1 MELEI
6 NLSKNDQAYWAASV
20 AAVVLLVFFLLGWIG
35 SGVTNVDA
43 EGNPQILSWSGW
55 QLIKAEKLHS
65 QELAVLQGDATQLAA
80 LLENRPNPVAAQ
92 FALDAV
98 QNHVKNGTD
107 PSLAGARQAL
117 DAAATNVR
125 DWASGALDQNTAI
138 QSLKDATELL
148 R

>member
-1 MELEI
+1 MACRGRKTTRTRTLP
-6 NLSKNDQAYWAASV
+6 ARRRY
-20 AAVVLLVFFLLGWIG
+20 
-35 SGVTNVDA
+35 
-43 EGNPQILSWSGW
+43 
-55 QLIKAEKLHS
+55 
-65 QELAVLQGDATQLAA
+65 ATQLAA